1 MEGFFS
7 LFRFITAFAATLKL
21 WESFRSRINVCHP
34 FAPLCGSKR
43 IQMGGKGYIKKEV
56 KHKHYRKGGGG
67 DEPNR
72 NRTAKN
78 RYDLQKLSVI
88 LSLPWLE
95 SVLKENCLSVYVCAM
110 EENQIRKRERKKNHH
125 VDVFPPVLLIFHFAC
140 ISHFASAK
148 HCIYCFCL
156 SLSFAPCTTDMHL
169 LLSLT
174 SLRDFCFSLLQFFL
188 RLLKQLLLR
197 CMPHGARVCIL
208 ASHICTIVQIGPCR
222 VEIEA
227 CVNRGWAA
235 SQPPTHL
242 PCDNSR
248 VQIVRRR
255 AGGGAFLGKR
265 ENKEIGWNLE

>member
-1 MEGFFS
+1 MCV
-7 LFRFITAFAATLKL
+7 RWKKIKL
-21 WESFRSRINVCHP
+21 E
-34 FAPLCGSKR
+34 K
-43 IQMGGKGYIKKEV
+43 
-56 KHKHYRKGGGG
+56 
-67 DEPNR
+67 
-72 NRTAKN
+72 
-78 RYDLQKLSVI
+78 
-88 LSLPWLE
+88 
-95 SVLKENCLSVYVCAM
+95 
-110 EENQIRKRERKKNHH
+110 ERKKIIMWMFSLLFCLVFISH
-125 VDVFPPVLLIFHFAC
+125 VFP
-140 ISHFASAK
+140 ISLPQN
-148 HCIYCFCL
+148 IYCFCL

-255 AGGGAFLGKR
+255 AFFEEERK
-265 ENKEIGWNLE
+265 